1 MDLPAQT
8 TGVGEW
14 TCLQLYSW
22 ETRAGYLTQLA
33 RERIELSKKSRFH
46 VIFWG
51 SFNASIAREYDTG
64 L

>member
-1 MDLPAQT
+1 MGLPSQT
-8 TGVGEW
+8 TGVGER

-22 ETRAGYLTQLA
+22 EARDVYLTQLV

-51 SFNASIAREYDTG
+51 S
-64 L
+64 